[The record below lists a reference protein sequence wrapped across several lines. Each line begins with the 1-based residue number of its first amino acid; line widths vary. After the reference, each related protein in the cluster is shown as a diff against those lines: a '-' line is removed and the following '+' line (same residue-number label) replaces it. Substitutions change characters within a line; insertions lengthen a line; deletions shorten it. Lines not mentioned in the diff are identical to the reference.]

1 MFSEPLRMPEG
12 LHFQSASFFVYF
24 EETKQSV
31 SSDTFMSQGL
41 IWIHKYVCHWK
52 FTYKMDPGNFFMPSF
67 ICIEKYFLI
76 ALFGQ
81 G

>member
-1 MFSEPLRMPEG
+1 MIMFSEPLRMPEG

-41 IWIHKYVCHWK
+41 I
-52 FTYKMDPGNFFMPSF
+52 
-67 ICIEKYFLI
+67 
-76 ALFGQ
+76 
-81 G
+81 